1 MVNGFLAAESS
12 FNIDSNTKMMR
23 KISRVKVAVVAAG
36 QITKDWIV
44 VL

>member
-23 KISRVKVAVVAAG
+23 KISGTKVAVVATG
-36 QITKDWIV
+36 QITKDWMM

>member
-1 MVNGFLAAESS
+1 MVSGFLSAESG

-23 KISRVKVAVVAAG
+23 KISRVEVAVVAAG
-36 QITKDWIV
+36 QISKDWIV